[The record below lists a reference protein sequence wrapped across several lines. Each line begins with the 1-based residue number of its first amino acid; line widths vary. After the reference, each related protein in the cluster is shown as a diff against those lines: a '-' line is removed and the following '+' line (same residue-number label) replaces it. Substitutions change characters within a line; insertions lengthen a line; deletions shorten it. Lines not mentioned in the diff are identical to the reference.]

1 MIRKEDV
8 FKIGVLR
15 KPHGINGEIG
25 MTFNDDVFHR
35 TDTDY
40 LVLLIDGIMIP
51 FFIEEY
57 RFRSADTV
65 IIKFCDI
72 DNSEKAREFTGIE
85 VYFPKSLSDG
95 QEDDMITWD
104 NIIGFT
110 MKNDADDSIIG
121 TIYAVDDSTVNVL
134 FSVNTT
140 DGKDVLIPA
149 SEELI
154 TEVDQKNKII
164 KIAIPEGL
172 LDL

>member
-1 MIRKEDV
+1 
-8 FKIGVLR
+8 
-15 KPHGINGEIG
+15 
-25 MTFNDDVFHR
+25 
-35 TDTDY
+35 
-40 LVLLIDGIMIP
+40 
-51 FFIEEY
+51 
-57 RFRSADTV
+57 
-65 IIKFCDI
+65 
-72 DNSEKAREFTGIE
+72 
-85 VYFPKSLSDG
+85 
-95 QEDDMITWD
+95 
-104 NIIGFT
+104 

-154 TEVDQKNKII
+154 TEVDQEKKII